1 VKCEKTNLI
10 IPYSKNIDP
19 IRKQYTTNTR
29 RNITKANKCS
39 LEIREASIDEFVALW
54 QTENQSMRSDLH
66 TTIRPLVEAAFK
78 SRDAIN
84 CVSKVDIAEGN
95 FTPHLF
101 GVYREGR
108 LVASLFG
115 IQTRTRFIYLIPVS
129 NREGKECCAMFA
141 LVDHILETICCPQ
154 GLTFD
159 CEGSMIEGVA
169 RFYRGFGAEEQ
180 FYASISRC
188 RPQWLVKILTK
199 FR

>member
-1 VKCEKTNLI
+1 MI
-10 IPYSKNIDP
+10 IPHSEGVDP
-19 IRKQYTTNTR
+19 IRKQYSSNTR
-29 RNITKANKCS
+29 RNIAKANKCG

-54 QTENQSMRSDLH
+54 QTENQSMRWDLH
-66 TTIRPLVEAAFK
+66 ATIRPLVEAAFQ

-84 CVSKVDIAEGN
+84 CVSKANIVEGN

-101 GVYREGR
+101 GVYREDR

-115 IQTRTRFIYLIPVS
+115 IQTRSRFIYLIPVS

-159 CEGSMIEGVA
+159 CEGSMLEGVA
-169 RFYRGFGAEEQ
+169 RFYRGFGAVEQ
-180 FYASISRC
+180 SYATIARC
-188 RPQWLVKILTK
+188 RPEWLVRLMH
-199 FR
+199 R